1 MRTCIFFLALSLG
14 ATGPALTLELQIPPQ
29 QTSETQIAQAHISRA
44 PQTQAQAPQEQT
56 PVEQPPQEQNPA
68 HTPHRQTQTQAHV
81 QTTQQLIQDAIQNQ
95 QAGDVSSPVT

>member
-56 PVEQPPQEQNPA
+56 PEEQAPQEQNQA
-68 HTPHRQTQTQAHV
+68 QTPHRQTPSQAQV
-81 QTTQQLIQDAIQNQ
+81 QTPQQLIRTPSRSSKPAICNR
-95 QAGDVSSPVT
+95 P